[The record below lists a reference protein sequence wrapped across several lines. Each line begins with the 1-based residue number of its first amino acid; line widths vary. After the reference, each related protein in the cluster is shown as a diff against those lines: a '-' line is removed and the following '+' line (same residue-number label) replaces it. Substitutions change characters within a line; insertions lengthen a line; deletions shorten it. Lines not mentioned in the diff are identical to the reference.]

1 MSLISGIFLKWLQSL
16 SNLSL
21 NTLTWYIFVMTQ
33 KIVRIRKTSCTVV
46 FYSMVS
52 WTFYTVKV
60 EIRIYD
66 VDLVIPCKSV
76 ETKIDRASFDRRWQR
91 GFVLKRMKILYYK
104 IQSVCVFVWLSVCPF
119 GIGSQTMR
127 TTVMNLLQVTQWV

>member
-127 TTVMNLLQVTQWV
+127 TTVMELLQVTQWV